1 MKKIKNFIIN
11 QLALESKGGTRQY
24 SVVGDPGSVFSVIVT
39 NNTNKF
45 YNFPE
50 LTVVSE
56 DADTVRPNGAFT
68 STPVKLFKQKINKS
82 GIYKGIIEF
91 PSVTSDDKYTVILQ
105 AEEGF
110 KTFFE
115 TKLSSNSIYNAA
127 DIYQYVDTTVTF
139 ALASTGSAGT
149 YTANPPASNYTAVG
163 PSTSA
168 NNSIFNKKVNVS
180 WDVALSS
187 SQFIIARQPVLN
199 DFFFTTTRTYHS
211 SGDSAINIELTDIT
225 GLSVGMQVYDGA
237 GVGTN
242 NFIKKII
249 PGFKDE
255 NKSTALNHVY
265 NLPKSLNSTGDGV
278 QDTNGGT
285 IFISNNS
292 SWSAGDT
299 LTIKGFGAHADAFNS
314 TRFTISNL
322 AVTLADVVTT
332 TDADM
337 GSNSVTVP
345 LTSTDGI
352 KAADTVIMSGIG
364 VLGTPHVDSV
374 SSGASVDVSVTQTA
388 FSIENGQTV
397 TFTGSSRNATITAD
411 IVMQK
416 LGKDNLTITLEL
428 DNILTVG

>member
-187 SQFIIARQPVLN
+187 SQFVIARQPVLN

-211 SGDSAINIELTDIT
+211 SGDSAIDIELTDIS
-225 GLSVGMQVYDGA
+225 GLSVGMAVSGSGIA
-237 GVGTN
+237 SNSV
-242 NFIKKII
+242 IKRII

-255 NKSTALNHVY
+255 NKSTASNHVY
-265 NLPKSLNSTGDGV
+265 VIPKAIDSLGQVVENSKA
-278 QDTNGGT
+278 GT

-299 LTIKGFGAHADAFNS
+299 LTIKGFGSDADAFNS
-314 TRFTISNL
+314 TKFTVSNL

-332 TDADM
+332 TDAAV
-337 GSNSVTVP
+337 SNSTTIP
-345 LTSTDGI
+345 ITSTDGI

-364 VLGTPHVDSV
+364 VTGTPHVDAI
-374 SSGASVDVSVTQTA
+374 SSGVNITASSAQT
-388 FSIENGQTV
+388 IENGQTV
-397 TFTGSSRNATITAD
+397 TFKGSSRNATITAD
-411 IVMQK
+411 IVVQK
-416 LGKDNLTITLEL
+416 FGKDNLTITLEL

>member
-50 LTVVSE
+50 LTIVSE

-149 YTANPPASNYTAVG
+149 YTANPPASNYTVVG

-187 SQFIIARQPVLN
+187 SQFVIARQPVLN
-199 DFFFTTTRTYHS
+199 DFFFTTTKTTNNDS
-211 SGDSAINIELTDIT
+211 SGTSIQLTDIS
-225 GLSVGMQVYDGA
+225 GLSVGMAVS
-237 GVGTN
+237 GTGIASN
-242 NFIKKII
+242 SVIKRII

-255 NKSTALNHVY
+255 NKSTANDHVY
-265 NLPKSLNSTGDGV
+265 VIPKAIDSLGQVVENSKA
-278 QDTNGGT
+278 GT
-285 IFISNNS
+285 IMISNS
-292 SWSAGDT
+292 STWGLGAT
-299 LTIKGFGAHADAFNS
+299 LTFKGFGTHADAFNS

-332 TDADM
+332 TDAAV
-337 GSNSVTVP
+337 SNSTTIP
-345 LTSTDGI
+345 ITSTNGI

-364 VLGTPHVDSV
+364 VTGTPHVDAV
-374 SSGASVDVSVTQTA
+374 SAGVNITASSAQT
-388 FSIENGQTV
+388 IENGQTV
-397 TFTGSSRNATITAD
+397 TFKGSSRNATITAD